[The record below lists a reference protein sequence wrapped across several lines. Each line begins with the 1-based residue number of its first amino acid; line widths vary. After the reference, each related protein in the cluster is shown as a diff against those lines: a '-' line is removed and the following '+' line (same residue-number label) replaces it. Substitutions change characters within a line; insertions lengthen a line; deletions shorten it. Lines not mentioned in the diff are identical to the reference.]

1 MANKLY
7 EEKSVQAIAD
17 ALRLKTARLAYY
29 YISEMGDAIIEGL
42 PFGSIPRY
50 HYQEA
55 GRVIERLRTLKAL
68 HPNSICFG
76 TIADNHV
83 DKSSDNLKASA
94 IYASFALETVGK
106 MTPCDFVANLGDNHA
121 NTNIDTDSDYA
132 NIVFMERCTRH
143 ALTSQVGYSLVGN
156 HEKSN
161 STEKLYNLMGIYNNF
176 DSSVD
181 PENEIRGYG
190 FSDYADKKVRVIVLN
205 TTDYWDIQGGN
216 GMSYSQKEFLMEALD
231 LSAKSDYAEWT
242 ILILSHIPLD
252 FLGGDYNKGADL
264 KTILKAY
271 NDGTTATIKI
281 DDSYARAEGENDAYS
296 TSIFPNGLSYNYSGK
311 NAPKVINIHGHIH
324 NNKYGKLK
332 FIDDNTELDMVRVA
346 TPNSSFNGNASTNRY
361 TEYGDYSIT
370 TEEANKIK
378 KVANSKAD
386 TSATF
391 YLIDLDTQVIYSV
404 GYGADIDRTIPY
416 KDATVYTVTYNLT
429 DVTSSNTSSA
439 IIEEE
444 PYSTTLTVGKDYI
457 LDTVE
462 VTMGG
467 TDITSTAY
475 SNGVISISN
484 AIGDIVI
491 TATAKDNYVPHWDIA
506 DRTAVTD
513 MYKGASTTK
522 ALDRKKYYYGAG
534 RTGVVYY
541 NYITD
546 CSVSGNDVTFTAT
559 AKNFGIGLPFH
570 LESGASYTFSATAST
585 TGRLGLI
592 VLNSDGTI
600 VSGTEKYSGSGT
612 NLSLDFTA
620 PTDETQWAMLIV
632 ECYTANT
639 SVTYSNVA
647 LTKK

>member
-7 EEKSVQAIAD
+7 EESSVQAIANSI
-17 ALRLKTARLAYY
+17 RLKTARLDYY
-29 YISEMGDAIIEGL
+29 TISEMGDAIIERL
-42 PFGSIPRY
+42 PFGGIPNY
-50 HYQEA
+50 HLQEA
-55 GRVIERLRTLKAL
+55 GRVIERLRSLKTS
-68 HPNSICFG
+68 HPNSIVFG

-83 DKSSDNLKASA
+83 DITNDNLKASA
-94 IYASFALETVGK
+94 VNASFALEAVGQ

-121 NTNIDTDSDYA
+121 NTNIDNDSDYA
-132 NIVFMERCTRH
+132 NIVFMERCTRY
-143 ALTSQVGYSLVGN
+143 ALTAQDGYSLVGN
-156 HEKSN
+156 HEKSS
-161 STEKLYNLMGIYNNF
+161 STEKLYNLMGVYNNF
-176 DSSVD
+176 DD
-181 PENEIRGYG
+181 DDGTNRIRGYG
-190 FSDYADKKVRVIVLN
+190 YTDYADKKVRVIVLN

-231 LSAKSDYAEWT
+231 LSAKSDYASWT
-242 ILILSHIPLD
+242 IIILSHIPLD

-264 KTILKAY
+264 KAILKAY
-271 NDGTTATIKI
+271 NDGTTANIKI
-281 DDSYARAEGENDAYS
+281 NDSYARAEGENDDYS

-311 NAPKVINIHGHIH
+311 NAPKIINIHGHIH
-324 NNKYGKLK
+324 TNKYGKLK

-391 YLIDLDTQVIYSV
+391 YLIDLDNQVIYSV
-404 GYGADIDRTIPY
+404 GYGADIDRNIPY

-457 LDTVE
+457 LDTVK

-491 TATAKDNYVPHWDIA
+491 TATAKDSYVPHWDIA

-513 MYKGASTTK
+513 MYKGASAIKT
-522 ALDRKKYYYGAG
+522 LSRKNYYYGAA

-541 NYITD
+541 NYITA
-546 CSVSGNDVTFTAT
+546 CSVSGNDVTFTGT
-559 AKNFGIGLPFH
+559 TKNFGIGIPYH
-570 LESGASYTFSATAST
+570 LESGKSYNFSAKASS
-585 TGRLGLI
+585 TGRLGMV
-592 VLNSDGTI
+592 VLNADGTL

-612 NLSLDFTA
+612 SLSLDFTA
-620 PTDETQWAMLIV
+620 PTDESQWVMLLL
-632 ECYTANT
+632 ECYTANA
-639 SVTYSNVA
+639 SITYSNVA

>member
-1 MANKLY
+1 MNKLY
-7 EEKSVQAIAD
+7 EEASVKAIAD
-17 ALRLKTARLAYY
+17 AIRLKTTRLDHYR
-29 YISEMGDAIIEGL
+29 ISEMEDAIIERL
-42 PFGSIPRY
+42 PFGGIPQY

-55 GRVIERLRTLKAL
+55 GRVIERLRTLKTL
-68 HPNSICFG
+68 HPNNICFG
-76 TIADNHV
+76 TIADNHM
-83 DKSSDNLKASA
+83 DKTNDNLKASA
-94 IYASFALETVGK
+94 INASFALETVGQ
-106 MTPCDFVANLGDNHA
+106 MAPCDFVANLGDNHVG
-121 NTNIDTDSDYA
+121 TNIDTNSDYA
-132 NIVFMERCTRH
+132 NIVFMERCTRY
-143 ALTSQVGYSLVGN
+143 ALMAQDGYSLVGN

-176 DSSVD
+176 DSHVE
-181 PENEIRGYG
+181 PENIIRGYG

-205 TTDYWDIQGGN
+205 TTDYWNIQGGN
-216 GMSYSQKEFLMEALD
+216 GMSYSQKEFLMKALD
-231 LSAKSDYAEWT
+231 LSAKTDYASWT
-242 ILILSHIPLD
+242 IIILSHIPLD

-264 KTILKAY
+264 KSILKAY

-281 DDSYARAEGENDAYS
+281 NDSYARAEGEKDAYS
-296 TSIFPNGLSYNYSGK
+296 TSIFPDGLSYNYSGK
-311 NAPKVINIHGHIH
+311 NAPKIINIHGHIH
-324 NNKYGKLK
+324 TNKYGKLK

-378 KVANSKAD
+378 KAANSKAD

-391 YLIDLDTQVIYSV
+391 YLIDLDNQVIYSV

-457 LDTVE
+457 LDTVK

-467 TDITSTAY
+467 ADITSTAY

-491 TATAKDNYVPHWDIA
+491 TATAKDSYVPHWDIA

-513 MYKGASTTK
+513 MYKAASATK
-522 ALDRKKYYYGAG
+522 DLSRKNYYYGAA

-541 NYITD
+541 NYITA
-546 CSVSGNDVTFTAT
+546 CSVSGNDVTFTGT
-559 AKNFGIGLPFH
+559 TKNFGIGVPYH
-570 LESGASYTFSATAST
+570 LESGKSYNFSAKAST
-585 TGRLGLI
+585 TGRLGMV
-592 VLNSDGTI
+592 VLNADGTL
-600 VSGTEKYSGSGT
+600 VSGTEKYSSSGT

-620 PTDETQWAMLIV
+620 PTDESQWVMLIV
-632 ECYTANT
+632 ECYTAN
-639 SVTYSNVA
+639 SSITYSNVS